1 MKHKNLRLER
11 FRKLITSRE
20 QMKQNPANIERELRE
35 LLKQE
40 LNLEEL
46 NELKELFDFAVKED
60 SGERNK
66 EFGIIYANY
75 GDGIL
80 YAKIKQF
87 YGPTQL
93 VPCRIPDQLAGRIF
107 EKLGGRSLSEG
118 DAVWVEFDPQK
129 PSFLQYFMIVSTAN
143 FW

>member
-75 GDGIL
+75 GDTQDGIL
-80 YAKIKQF
+80 YVKIKEF

-93 VPCRIPDQLAGRIF
+93 VPCRIH

-129 PSFLQYFMIVSTAN
+129 PSFFQYFMIVSTAN